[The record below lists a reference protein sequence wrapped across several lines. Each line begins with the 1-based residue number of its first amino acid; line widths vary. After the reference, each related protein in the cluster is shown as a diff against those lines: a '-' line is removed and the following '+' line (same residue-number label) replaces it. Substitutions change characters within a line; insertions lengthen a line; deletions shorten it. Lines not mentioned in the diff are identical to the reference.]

1 MCCNLSSLLCCHR
14 HLGDPYCFPWFCVVA
29 SGRASPAGAEAVE
42 HNCFGRLSSD
52 MSSGTCCFGEGSC
65 YPVRLLVGSV
75 AIGELAAAVDVLGS
89 AGCVGSCGGSCGVF
103 VAAFSS
109 AADV

>member
-1 MCCNLSSLLCCHR
+1 M
-14 HLGDPYCFPWFCVVA
+14 
-29 SGRASPAGAEAVE
+29 
-42 HNCFGRLSSD
+42 
-52 MSSGTCCFGEGSC
+52 
-65 YPVRLLVGSV
+65 RLLVGSV